1 MSNDAKPTRSEE
13 LRLKER
19 IELAENGHDILEKKR
34 DGLIHEFMQVIGD
47 AREINEELAQLY
59 SGAREKLLTAKVY
72 DGEDTIRANA
82 MSIEKEPAIA
92 TDQQN
97 IMGVVVPEIES
108 TKVQRQ
114 ILNREYGMT
123 SSTSRID
130 STADKHEELLEKIV
144 EAAETQ
150 TKILKLLEEI
160 EKTKR
165 RVNALEHKTIPE
177 MKDSLDYVSQTLEEN
192 EREETFRM
200 KKIKEMQ
207 DENEAEE

>member
-1 MSNDAKPTRSEE
+1 MSQDVKPTRSEE

-34 DGLIHEFMQVIGD
+34 DGLIHEFMQVIDD
-47 AREINEELAQLY
+47 ARDVNEELADLY
-59 SGAREKLLTAKVY
+59 SEARDKLLLAKVY
-72 DGEDTIRANA
+72 DGEDTLKANA
-82 MSIEKEPAIA
+82 LNVTEEPLIKAE
-92 TDQQN
+92 QQN

-108 TKVQRQ
+108 IEVQKN
-114 ILNREYGMT
+114 ILNREYGIT

-130 STADKHEELLEKIV
+130 STADKHEELLEKVV

-165 RVNALEHKTIPE
+165 RVNALEHKTIPD
-177 MKDSLDYVSQTLEEN
+177 MKDAKDYVSQTLREE

-207 DENEAEE
+207 DER

>member
-1 MSNDAKPTRSEE
+1 MAQDVKPTRSEE

-19 IELAENGHDILEKKR
+19 IDLAENGHGILEKKR
-34 DGLIHEFMQVIGD
+34 DGLIHEFMEIAGD
-47 AREINEELAQLY
+47 AREVNQELADTY
-59 SGAREKLLTAKVY
+59 SAAKLKLLLAKVY
-72 DGEDTIRANA
+72 DGEDSIRANA
-82 MSIEKEPAIA
+82 FPVTKEPKIYSE
-92 TDQQN
+92 TSN

-108 TKVQRQ
+108 EDIRRG
-114 ILNREYGMT
+114 ILDREYSIT
-123 SSTSRID
+123 SSSSRID
-130 STADKHEELLEKIV
+130 STATKYEELLEKVV

-165 RVNALEHKTIPE
+165 RVNALEHKVIPE
-177 MKDSLDYVSQTLEEN
+177 QKSALSKVSQMLEER

-207 DENEAEE
+207 EEA

>member
-1 MSNDAKPTRSEE
+1 MSQDVKPTRSEE
-13 LRLKER
+13 LRLKDR

-34 DGLIHEFMQVIGD
+34 DGLIHEFMQVIDD
-47 AREINEELAQLY
+47 ARDVNEDLANLY
-59 SGAREKLLTAKVY
+59 SEAQEKLKLAKIY
-72 DGEDTIRANA
+72 DGEETVKANA
-82 MSIEKEPAIA
+82 LNITDEPLLK
-92 TDQQN
+92 TEQQN

-108 TKVQRQ
+108 VKVQKHV
-114 ILNREYGMT
+114 LNREYGVT
-123 SSTSRID
+123 SSSSRID
-130 STADKHEELLEKIV
+130 STADKHEELIEKIV

-177 MKDSLDYVSQTLEEN
+177 MNSALDYVSQTLEEN

-207 DENEAEE
+207 DER